1 MIYRGITANSYVVPQ
16 AAPLA
21 VLQAAINAAAD
32 LSPRFVCAF
41 DVVSK
46 RVKDY
51 VLYHVQV
58 GLNPWS
64 GAFTGQGFRAAR
76 QRAKRGVRN

>member
-1 MIYRGITANSYVVPQ
+1 MVPL

-41 DVVSK
+41 DIASK
-46 RVKDY
+46 RVKDD

-58 GLNPWS
+58 VPNRWT
-64 GAFTGQGFRAAR
+64 GAFSGQGFGTAR
-76 QRAKRGVRN
+76 QRAQRGVSLIVIHGAKRGG

>member
-1 MIYRGITANSYVVPQ
+1 MIYRGITANSYVVPL

-41 DVVSK
+41 DGASK
-46 RVKDY
+46 RVKD
-51 VLYHVQV
+51 
-58 GLNPWS
+58 
-64 GAFTGQGFRAAR
+64 
-76 QRAKRGVRN
+76 

>member
-1 MIYRGITANSYVVPQ
+1 MVPL

-32 LSPRFVCAF
+32 LSPRSVCAF

-46 RVKDY
+46 IVKDDA
-51 VLYHVQV
+51 LYEIKV
-58 GLNPWS
+58 GLNRWS
-64 GAFTGQGFRAAR
+64 GALSGQ
-76 QRAKRGVRN
+76 